1 MPIINREDAEN
12 AQKITEQLIP
22 DDGIRR
28 DILTFLSKAIVYA
41 NGLMPDNWNIN
52 VDKNSKFVRF
62 NVGQE
67 YCIQMNSTYLLI
79 LALKKYVPIDLI
91 ENHSVEFK
99 GSQGKKTIISRNLE
113 EVPDDLVK
121 VFDSVGCMI
130 HYENITADLLSIL
143 EDANQRFLEKAIT
156 STSITP
162 MMIRTHSPGFIAYL
176 SDYCA
181 QYIPNPSYLT
191 EQSEDIFEDI
201 ERYRT
206 NADGLTETERQE
218 IIRSRVGQG
227 KFREDLVWYWNGEC
241 AVSGCKN
248 TKLLRASH
256 IKPWRASDN
265 RERLDVFNG
274 LLLVPNLDAAFDV
287 GYISFENDGCI
298 LISSLLTEE
307 DKDQLGIH
315 SGLRISRLAKQ
326 HGQYLEYHRAHI
338 FKNG

>member
-1 MPIINREDAEN
+1 MTNINREDAEI
-12 AQKITEQLIP
+12 AQKITERFIP

-28 DILTFLSKAIVYA
+28 DILTFLCKAIVYA
-41 NGLMPDNWNIN
+41 NSLMPDNWNIN

-79 LALKKYVPIDLI
+79 LTLKKHIPIDLI
-91 ENHSVEFK
+91 ENRSVEFK
-99 GSQGKKTIISRNLE
+99 GSQGKRTIISNNLQ
-113 EVPDDLVK
+113 EVPDRLAK

-130 HYENITADLLSIL
+130 HYENVSVDLLSTL
-143 EDANQRFLEKAIT
+143 EEANQKFLEKAIT

-181 QYIPNPSYLT
+181 QYIPNPAYLT

-201 ERYRT
+201 EKFRT
-206 NADGLTETERQE
+206 NADGLSETERQE

-227 KFREDLVWYWNGEC
+227 KFREDLVLYWNGEC

-256 IKPWRASDN
+256 IKPWRKSDN

-274 LLLVPNLDAAFDV
+274 LLLSPNLDAAFDA
-287 GYISFENDGCI
+287 GYISFENNGCI
-298 LISSLLTEE
+298 LISSRLTEE
-307 DKDQLGIH
+307 DQDKLGIH
-315 SGLRISRLAKQ
+315 SGLRISRLTNK
-326 HGQYLEYHRAHI
+326 HDSYMGYHRTQI
-338 FKNG
+338 FKK